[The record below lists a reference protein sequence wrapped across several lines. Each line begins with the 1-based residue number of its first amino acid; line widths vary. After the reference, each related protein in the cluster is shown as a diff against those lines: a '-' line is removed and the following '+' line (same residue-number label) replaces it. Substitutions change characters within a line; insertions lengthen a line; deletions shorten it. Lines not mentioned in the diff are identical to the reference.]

1 MRYVLKVKG
10 KPSVSKHSLRR
21 KLRYAGV
28 DLGAYCV
35 GGAGRTMRKAF
46 MA

>member
-1 MRYVLKVKG
+1 MLKVKG
-10 KPSVSKHSLRR
+10 KPSVSKHSERLRK

-35 GGAGRTMRKAF
+35 VGAGRRMRKAF

>member
-1 MRYVLKVKG
+1 M
-10 KPSVSKHSLRR
+10 SVNTVNRLRR

-35 GGAGRTMRKAF
+35 ADAGRRMRKAF